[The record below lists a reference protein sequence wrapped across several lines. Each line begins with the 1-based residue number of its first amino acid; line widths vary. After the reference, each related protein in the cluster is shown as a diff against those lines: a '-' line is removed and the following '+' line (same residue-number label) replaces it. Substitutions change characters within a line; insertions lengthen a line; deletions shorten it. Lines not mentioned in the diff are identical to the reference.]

1 MPVRSA
7 WHIHTCKITDEKDQS
22 TNKRSTK
29 NINRHACATLAPTDH
44 KLIILEKKKE
54 VIERRSV
61 HGSAPGGRGVGLDGA
76 GRVGVHWRGG
86 APGDRG
92 GGLRAG
98 VLGRLGAAGDLLGE
112 GDGLRAAVRGGERR
126 RGEGGEQQEG
136 REGERARHGQGVR

>member
-1 MPVRSA
+1 CEYDNFAIIGLISMDHCTHRSEMYKTPKDRSETWNETTSFPSESSLFHVRRTQAPDREMPVRSA

-76 GRVGVHWRGG
+76 GRV
-86 APGDRG
+86 
-92 GGLRAG
+92 
-98 VLGRLGAAGDLLGE
+98 
-112 GDGLRAAVRGGERR
+112 
-126 RGEGGEQQEG
+126 
-136 REGERARHGQGVR
+136 